1 MNTTAAESAAKDYL
15 LDAFERMALIRAFET
30 KVQELSDS
38 KPPKVAGSIH
48 LCAGQEAI
56 PVGARDALKED
67 DAVVCT
73 YRGHGWALEF
83 GISPRELMAEIC
95 HRQAGINGG
104 RAGSALVMAPE
115 RGFIGENSIVGAGA
129 PIANGVA
136 MAFARAGKGQIVLV
150 SFGDGAMSQG
160 ALHEAMVFA
169 AARQLPVIFLCE
181 NNGWSEMTPTDRIAR
196 VERLAMRARGYG
208 IPGATIDGDDPLK
221 VRDTLAVAAEQARNG
236 KGPQF
241 VECTTHR
248 LWGHYNR
255 DIEHY
260 RPKADR
266 EAATAAD
273 ALVRLRRTLVDGGV
287 ANDTELDDTSA
298 EIGERISRLAE
309 EVLDLPEPDP
319 ATARDHV
326 LGAAGEVKE
335 LNGAETREM
344 TLQQA
349 LNSALKSELEAN
361 EKVLVFGE
369 DCGEAGGIFGVTRN
383 LQREFG
389 EDRVFDTPIAEAAIL
404 GAGLGAAMKGL
415 RPVVEI
421 MWADF
426 MLVALDQIVNQA
438 ANIRYV
444 TRGEATAPLVIRTQ
458 QGVTPGSCAQHSQSL
473 EALLAHIPGLRVGLV
488 STPQDGFDMLRAAL
502 ACQDPTVLIEAR
514 SLYQIKGE
522 VDSTH
527 TQSRAHGALMR
538 RKGTDGLMISWGASV
553 HACLDAC
560 QRLSGN
566 GHDVAVLDLR
576 WLSPLDTA
584 AIDAAVAAC
593 NGPIMI
599 VHEANLTGGFGA
611 EIAAGINE
619 RVRPGRP
626 VTRFATPDVRMPAS
640 PALQSALLPTGEAV
654 SEEFEKRLQPVAG
667 SKN

>member
-1 MNTTAAESAAKDYL
+1 MSTIAAESAAKNPL
-15 LDAFERMALIRAFET
+15 IEQFEHMAFIRAFET

-38 KPPKVAGSIH
+38 KPPLIAGSIH

-56 PVGARDALKED
+56 PVGARAALNDD

-83 GISPRELMAEIC
+83 GITPRELMAEIC
-95 HRQAGINGG
+95 HREDGINGG

-136 MAFARAGKGQIVLV
+136 LAFVGAGKGQVVLV

-169 AARQLPVIFLCE
+169 AARSLPVIFVCE

-196 VERLAMRARGYG
+196 VDRLAMRARGYG
-208 IPGATIDGDDPLK
+208 IPGATIDGDDPAR
-221 VRDTLAVAAEQARNG
+221 VRDTIALAAERARNG
-236 KGPQF
+236 GGPQF
-241 VECTTHR
+241 IECKTHR

-260 RPKADR
+260 RPKADQ
-266 EAATAAD
+266 EAAIVAD
-273 ALVRLRRTLVDGGV
+273 ALARLRRTIIEDGV
-287 ANDTELDDTSA
+287 ASESELDARSA
-298 EIGERISRLAE
+298 RIGEGIERLAE
-309 EVLDLPEPDP
+309 EVLAFPDP
-319 ATARDHV
+319 DPTTARDHV
-326 LGAAGEVKE
+326 LGAVGEIRE
-335 LNGAETREM
+335 LSSADTKEM

-349 LNSALKSELEAN
+349 LNTALEMELEAD
-361 EKVLVFGE
+361 ETVLVFGE

-383 LQREFG
+383 LQRKFG

-404 GAGLGAAMKGL
+404 GAGLGAAIKGL

-426 MLVALDQIVNQA
+426 MLVALDQIINQA
-438 ANIRYV
+438 ANMRYV
-444 TRGEATAPLVIRTQ
+444 TRGGTMAPLVIRTQ
-458 QGVTPGSCAQHSQSL
+458 QGTTPGSCAQHSQSL

-502 ACQDPTVLIEAR
+502 AGNDPTVIIEAR
-514 SLYQIKGE
+514 SLYQTKGE
-522 VDSTH
+522 VDSAGA
-527 TQSRAHGALMR
+527 QLRAHGARLR
-538 RKGTDGLMISWGASV
+538 REGADGLIISWGAAVNS
-553 HACLDAC
+553 CLDAC
-560 QRLSGN
+560 GRLAGN

-584 AIDAAVAAC
+584 AIDTAVASC
-593 NGPIMI
+593 NGPIMV

-619 RVRPGRP
+619 RVRPNRP

-640 PALQSALLPTGEAV
+640 PALQSALLPTGEAI
-654 SEEFEKRLQPVAG
+654 SEEFGKQLQPVGG